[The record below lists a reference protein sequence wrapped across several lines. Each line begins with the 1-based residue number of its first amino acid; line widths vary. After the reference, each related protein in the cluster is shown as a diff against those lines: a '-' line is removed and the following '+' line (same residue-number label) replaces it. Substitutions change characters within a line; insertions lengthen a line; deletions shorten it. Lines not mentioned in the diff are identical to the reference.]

1 MTDPDQYGQGT
12 PHRSSTQMLDEI
24 DERILYHLAREAR
37 HTSAPD
43 ITEELEVS
51 AATIRNR
58 INQLEDRGIIRGYH
72 ADIDYEQ
79 AGGKLTYLFICNTD
93 PARRE
98 YFAKEALEI
107 PGVIHVRELMSGRR
121 HLHIEAIG
129 ENKAEIS
136 RIGRELSTLGIDI
149 EDESLVQ
156 TEYHHPYTPFGPD
169 DRHRRGREDF
179 TNLRELAG
187 GAKVLDV
194 TVAEESPAAGHTIRE
209 LSENGALRDDLLIVA
224 IERGEETITPNGE
237 TKIEIGDL
245 ISVFSQDGDTAQLV
259 ELFTGSAPPY
269 EEPV

>member
-1 MTDPDQYGQGT
+1 MGEDDQYGQGSAG
-12 PHRSSTQMLDEI
+12 PRIDVVLDEI

-43 ITEELEVS
+43 ITADVDVS

-58 INQLEDRGIIRGYH
+58 IDQLEDSGVIQGYH
-72 ADIDYEQ
+72 AHVDYER
-79 AGGKLTYLFICNTD
+79 ASGKLTYLFICNTD

-121 HLHIEAIG
+121 HLHVEVVG

-136 RIGRELSTLGIDI
+136 RIARELSTLGIDI
-149 EDESLVQ
+149 EDEAMVQ
-156 TEYHHPYTPFGPD
+156 SEYHHPYEPWGPTESM
-169 DRHRRGREDF
+169 HATGRDV

-194 TVAEESPAAGHTIRE
+194 TVAEDAPAAGQTIRA
-209 LSENGALRDDLLIVA
+209 LSEAGDLREDLLIVA
-224 IERGEETITPNGE
+224 VERGEETITPNGQ
-237 TKIEIGDL
+237 TRIEPGDL
-245 ISVFSQDGDTAQLV
+245 ISVFSQDGDTESLV
-259 ELFTGSAPPY
+259 QLFTGATPPLDTA
-269 EEPV
+269 